1 MKTMKHRQAERLV
14 NRVTRRLRFGMNAQR
29 GFTLIELLVVIIIIA
44 VLCTIAI
51 PTFLGQRQHA
61 HDAAAY
67 SMVRNALTA
76 MQGAFVDTGDYTKI
90 TTADLRAIEPS
101 IMFVDGGGD
110 LVGTNPAWMSDA
122 IPANAADRQVAFFAQ
137 SKTVADLACVS
148 ASGNRFGI
156 QVDTVTIGQ
165 SGYVKVKVVEGT
177 TQLGW

>member
-1 MKTMKHRQAERLV
+1 MKTMKHKQAESVV

-44 VLCTIAI
+44 ILCAIAI
-51 PTFLGQRQHA
+51 PTFLGQRQRA
-61 HDAAAY
+61 QDAAAY
-67 SMVRNALTA
+67 TLVRNALTA
-76 MQGAFVDTGDYTKI
+76 LQGAFVDTVDYTKI
-90 TTADLRAIEPS
+90 TAATLRAIEPS
-101 IMFVDGGGD
+101 INFVDGGGD
-110 LVGTNPAWMSDA
+110 LVSTDPAWMSDA
-122 IPANAADRQVAFFAQ
+122 IPANAANNQVAFFPQ

-156 QVDTVTIGQ
+156 QLDTVHISG